1 MTLVDTNVLIDVLSD
16 DPIWFDWSSAW
27 LDRRSDIG
35 AMFINEVIF
44 AELSVQMES
53 EDELEQALA
62 ALRVTFMRT
71 PIQALFIAGKAY
83 QRYRAAGG
91 VRTGVLPDFF
101 IGAHAKITRWPLLTR
116 DVRHYRTYFPDVEL
130 IAPNT

>member
-91 VRTGVLPDFF
+91 IRTGVLPDFF

-130 IAPNT
+130 ITPNT